1 MAANVTENILLV
13 GSGFLIIACIFFLMF
28 GMVFA
33 VKVPKVNDYYAPLT
47 QIAGGEVA
55 QQDAVQEPRRAQIS
69 DYSWL
74 WVALLALSA
83 IVMIIGAKLVYTSYV
98 EK

>member
-1 MAANVTENILLV
+1 MAEKTTENILLV

-33 VKVPKVNDYYAPLT
+33 VKVPKVNEYYAPLT
-47 QIAGGEVA
+47 QMGGGETG
-55 QQDAVQEPRRAQIS
+55 QQEAVQKAQVS

-74 WVALLALSA
+74 WIALLALSA
-83 IVMIIGAKLVYTSYV
+83 IVMIIGAKLVYKSYV